1 MADILVVDDE
11 KLLRV
16 YIFEILQQR
25 GHSVRQCENG
35 ADAIDSVNTKKPD
48 MIITD
53 IFMPRK
59 NGLEVIMEIR
69 GKYPEIKII
78 AMSGDTISREGGHL
92 ECLGLARELASCV
105 ILEKPFSKEQLTDA
119 VDKLLG
125 S

>member
-16 YIFEILQQR
+16 YISEILQHC

-48 MIITD
+48 IIITD
-53 IFMPRK
+53 IFMPQK

-78 AMSGDTISREGGHL
+78 AMSGDTISRKGGHL
-92 ECLGLARELASCV
+92 ECLGLAQELASC
-105 ILEKPFSKEQLTDA
+105 IIMEKPFSKEQLTDA